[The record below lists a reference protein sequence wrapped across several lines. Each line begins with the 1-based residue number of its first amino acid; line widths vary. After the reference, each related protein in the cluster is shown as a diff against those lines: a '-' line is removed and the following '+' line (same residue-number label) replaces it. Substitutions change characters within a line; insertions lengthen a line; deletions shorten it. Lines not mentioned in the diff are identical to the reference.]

1 MKNVVFIG
9 PPGCGKGTQASAL
22 IEQYGYIKVSTG
34 DLLRDIAKRNDT
46 FGSKIKSLLERG
58 ILVSDEIVNDLISN
72 FYRENKDKEGVIFD
86 GYPRSISQAKSLDLM
101 LNHYNAAIDVVF
113 YFDIAEEFLVK
124 RITGRYTCTNCGA
137 IYNQFFSN
145 TKVQG
150 ECDMCH
156 SKSFNRRT
164 DDTEVV
170 IKERLK
176 IYNESTAPLLEY
188 YKDKITKIDA
198 AQSVELVSKIIVDYL
213 K

>member
-9 PPGCGKGTQASAL
+9 PPGCGKGTQASVL

-34 DLLRDIAKRNDT
+34 DLLRDIAKKNDD
-46 FGSKIKSLLERG
+46 FGNKIRSLLERG
-58 ILVSDEIVNDLISN
+58 VLVSDEIVNDLISH
-72 FYRENKDKEGVIFD
+72 FYQQNEDKKGVIFD

-101 LNHYNAAIDVVF
+101 LNHYNTAIDVVF
-113 YFDIAEEFLVK
+113 YFDIAEEILVK
-124 RITGRYTCTNCGA
+124 RITGRYTCTECGA

-145 TKVQG
+145 TKIQG

-156 SKSFNRRT
+156 SKSFNKRA
-164 DDTEVV
+164 DDTEII

-176 IYNESTAPLLEY
+176 VYNKSTAPLLEY

-198 AQSVELVSKIIVDYL
+198 IQSVELVSKVIMDYL